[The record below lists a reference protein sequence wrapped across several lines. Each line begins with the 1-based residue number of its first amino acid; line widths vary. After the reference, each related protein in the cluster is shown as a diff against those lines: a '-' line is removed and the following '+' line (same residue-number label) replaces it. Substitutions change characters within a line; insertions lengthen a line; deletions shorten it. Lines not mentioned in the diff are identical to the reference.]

1 MGKCVKCAA
10 LLPPNFFEE
19 VGPKICTFC
28 LRDVKE
34 IKYGEHGEKT
44 ATKEEII
51 KEYDIFLKI
60 VKEKQEILK
69 DATKGDM
76 SNIPEK
82 LI

>member
-1 MGKCVKCAA
+1 M
-10 LLPPNFFEE
+10 LPPNFFEE
-19 VGPKICTFC
+19 VGPKICAFC

-44 ATKEEII
+44 ATKEEIV
-51 KEYDIFLKI
+51 KEYDIFLKM
-60 VKEKQEILK
+60 VFERNKILK

-76 SNIPEK
+76 SGIPEK